1 MEADIQWFSKVHI
14 TIVLKTI
21 PIYDPDSHKS
31 VNQFWYIPAILKKS
45 KNWSHNLLQNCQ
57 IFASLWFFGKT
68 ARFCF
73 EMLRKL
79 KWMFFDFE
87 DFQKGQ
93 NQRVFYLNFF
103 KIKSKTSLISKKIQE
118 KLEQRFLD
126 IQKFKNWVITYY
138 ERLDNCSKIDNGS
151 MRE

>member
-1 MEADIQWFSKVHI
+1 
-14 TIVLKTI
+14 
-21 PIYDPDSHKS
+21 
-31 VNQFWYIPAILKKS
+31 
-45 KNWSHNLLQNCQ
+45 
-57 IFASLWFFGKT
+57 
-68 ARFCF
+68 
-73 EMLRKL
+73 
-79 KWMFFDFE
+79 MFFDFE